1 MNKAYVLINIE
12 AGKALNV
19 LNAVKNLDGVKQVHL
34 TMGLHDLVAY
44 LEADDLFKLKDV
56 ITDGIHK
63 VDGVTRTVTMPVVN
77 S

>member
-12 AGKALNV
+12 SGKALDV
-19 LNAVKNLDGVKQVHL
+19 LNAVKNIDGVKQVHL

-44 LEADDLFKLKDV
+44 LEADDLFKLRDI
-56 ITDGIHK
+56 ITEGIHK